1 MENKQQLKE
10 FNNKHIDI
18 ELLFLFVNKLKRY
31 DYKLYKILKD
41 KLIIEIINE
50 SEIIPIKNLN
60 LDIEQL
66 NKFYNWYLYFNRFED
81 IINKFEF

>member
-1 MENKQQLKE
+1 MEDKQQLKE
-10 FNNKHIDI
+10 FNNKYIDI

-31 DYKLYKILKD
+31 DNKLYKILKD

-60 LDIEQL
+60 LDMEQL
-66 NKFYNWYLYFNRFED
+66 NKFYDWHLYFNRFED
-81 IINKFEF
+81 IKFEF